1 MRKYRKLF
9 SVPITKELDNGKTVV
24 YKLEFLDRFR
34 FMSTSLSKVVDHLS
48 EIYSKNYKDKN
59 CKSQC
64 ESKGLKDN
72 KLSCNCKEHRK
83 KHS

>member
-1 MRKYRKLF
+1 MLMRKYRKLF
-9 SVPITKELDNGKTVV
+9 LVPITKELDNGKTVV

-59 CKSQC
+59 CKS
-64 ESKGLKDN
+64 
-72 KLSCNCKEHRK
+72 
-83 KHS
+83 